1 MGFTPKQSSQNH
13 SSSLLSSLNPNQQ
26 KFKIMA
32 HCRRQ
37 STTTTFRRSR
47 VPRTPRELASH
58 TQKLARE
65 KLQQDETKH
74 SYDVR
79 ERLLLYRTIA
89 RCEQVMRE
97 VQVTKVVQDESDED
111 ECEEA
116 NTATAA
122 EAIAEPEKV
131 DGIVCSLVAEPL
143 QCLPKVEKDVRKDQ
157 KNFVVAL
164 PSQRWVLALPLIPLV
179 AVLITR
185 TIMSRSS

>member
-1 MGFTPKQSSQNH
+1 MGFTPKQSSPNH
-13 SSSLLSSLNPNQQ
+13 SSPLLSSLNPNQQ

-32 HCRRQ
+32 HCRSQ

-89 RCEQVMRE
+89 RCEQVMCE
-97 VQVTKVVQDESDED
+97 VQVTKVVQDEDDED
-111 ECEEA
+111 ECEKA
-116 NTATAA
+116 NTATAT
-122 EAIAEPEKV
+122 EAIAKPEKV
-131 DGIVCSLVAEPL
+131 VCSLVAEPL